1 MKKKLLSILLTAA
14 MATSVISGTALI
26 VNADSEG
33 DLSGKTFLINL
44 FTLAVRI
51 CGVLFLIPQFGILG
65 YLWALLA
72 SQLLTFGCCMFL
84 LIKQGR

>member
-1 MKKKLLSILLTAA
+1 MLNGL
-14 MATSVISGTALI
+14 
-26 VNADSEG
+26 
-33 DLSGKTFLINL
+33 DLAGKTFLINL

-72 SQLLTFGCCMFL
+72 SQLRSEEHTSELQSPC
-84 LIKQGR
+84 